1 MPVRTHDDQVL
12 ATVIVDVGEKRA
24 GRVFD
29 DPDFGCLLDV
39 FERSVSSIAIKTIRQ
54 TGRLAHINII
64 ETVIVDVAY
73 RNTIVT
79 VDINAASAIQ
89 NRSPIISSA
98 KLGRVGGI
106 AAECMRSDVNEN
118 RSG

>member
-1 MPVRTHDDQVL
+1 MTVSMMFICASRPVCL
-12 ATVIVDVGEKRA
+12 IVFIA
-24 GRVFD
+24 ID
-29 DPDFGCLLDV
+29 DPDFGCLRDV

-54 TGRLAHINII
+54 TGRLAQINII

-89 NRSPIISSA
+89 KRSPVVSTA
-98 KLGRVGGI
+98 KQLGRVGGI
-106 AAECMRSDVNEN
+106 ATECVRSDVNEN